1 MIDAKTEVY
10 GIIGHPVS
18 HSLSPTIQNFAFCYH
33 KINAVYLA
41 FDVIDLESAIRG
53 IRGLG
58 IKGVSV
64 TIPHKVSVIPLLDRL
79 DELAERT
86 GAVNTILNK
95 DGLLI
100 GYNTDCLGAILAIK
114 EKADIEGKDY
124 VILGAGGAARAI
136 GFGLKKEGANIIIIN
151 RTYEKGEAL
160 ARALGGR
167 SYPWG
172 RIREISG
179 YGLINATPI
188 GMWPNVEQI
197 PISKEYLRNFK
208 VVMDA
213 VYNPLET
220 RLLREAKRLG
230 LVTIDGLKMLVYQ
243 GVAQFKIWTGRDAP
257 KEEMLKVAR
266 EILRIKEL

>member
-1 MIDAKTEVY
+1 M
-10 GIIGHPVS
+10 
-18 HSLSPTIQNFAFCYH
+18 
-33 KINAVYLA
+33 
-41 FDVIDLESAIRG
+41 
-53 IRGLG
+53 
-58 IKGVSV
+58 
-64 TIPHKVSVIPLLDRL
+64 
-79 DELAERT
+79 
-86 GAVNTILNK
+86 
-95 DGLLI
+95 
-100 GYNTDCLGAILAIK
+100 
-114 EKADIEGKDY
+114 
-124 VILGAGGAARAI
+124 
-136 GFGLKKEGANIIIIN
+136 
-151 RTYEKGEAL
+151 

-167 SYPWG
+167 SYPWD

-179 YGLINATPI
+179 YCLINATPI

-197 PISKEYLRNFK
+197 PISREYLRNFK

-266 EILRIKEL
+266 EILG